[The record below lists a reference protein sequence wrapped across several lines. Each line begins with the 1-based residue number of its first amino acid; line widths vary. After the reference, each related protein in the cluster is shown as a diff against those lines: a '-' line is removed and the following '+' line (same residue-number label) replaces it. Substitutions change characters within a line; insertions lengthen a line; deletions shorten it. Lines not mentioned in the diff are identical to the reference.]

1 MRQGIG
7 FLICRDT
14 KLNRVS
20 RRLHKEV
27 DTNEGYQ
34 EGYRKSV
41 RLCPNSRDLAG
52 YRNSGCNSY
61 DQEDIDFDPCTNF
74 DVGLGNISFIF
85 PQRVANRVRKDN
97 PLRTRHDQHVNFSI
111 MAAVI
116 SADGTP
122 QLNEDGTAKFVMV
135 PVNGGRIKQLI
146 VGHNPDGTTQL
157 SDNGPFVSLD
167 GFQVKD
173 QAGATRWINIVNLT
187 PEQKAYLVRL
197 YLAEV
202 SKKAAPQA
210 VMA

>member
-1 MRQGIG
+1 MKATMKATANP
-7 FLICRDT
+7 FD
-14 KLNRVS
+14 
-20 RRLHKEV
+20 
-27 DTNEGYQ
+27 
-34 EGYRKSV
+34 SV
-41 RLCPNSRDLAG
+41 QIPEISQATATPVATPTIKKA
-52 YRNSGCNSY
+52 
-61 DQEDIDFDPCTNF
+61 IDFDPCTNF

-85 PQRVANRVRKDN
+85 PQRVADRVRKDN
-97 PLRTRHDQHVNFSI
+97 PAEEKAMTLAYVNFSI

-116 SADGTP
+116 NADGTP
-122 QLNEDGTAKFVMV
+122 QLNEDGTAKFIMV

-157 SDNGPFVSLD
+157 SDNGPFISLD

-197 YLAEV
+197 YLAEA